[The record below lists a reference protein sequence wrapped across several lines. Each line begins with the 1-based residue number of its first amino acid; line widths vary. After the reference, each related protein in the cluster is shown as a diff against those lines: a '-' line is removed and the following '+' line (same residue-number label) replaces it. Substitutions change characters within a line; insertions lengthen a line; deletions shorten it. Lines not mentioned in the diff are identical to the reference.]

1 MGGQTGGVTVGVA
14 LPVGVG
20 VNVGVGGVIVPV
32 GVDVEVGVLVRVK
45 VGEGVTGAARLRKIT
60 MVWEAAF
67 PSTILTVTLRLL
79 RSLLINRLEGMV

>member
-1 MGGQTGGVTVGVA
+1 MVMGGQTGGVTVGVA
-14 LPVGVG
+14 LPVG
-20 VNVGVGGVIVPV
+20 VGVGGVIVPV